1 MAVARMRK
9 VTIFAF
15 REIREEVLE
24 RLRDLEIMHV
34 TATREEPGLPE
45 DNGVSCPMPALPLEG
60 SVGEAIGK
68 LAAIS
73 SYLAKYNPVKK
84 GFIDMFTGKKPEMS
98 IDEFRRIVEEY
109 DIDSLHAELSEH
121 DERQKQIALELSQIS
136 AAREGLVPWT
146 DLDIPLELVS
156 STLRTGSF
164 LAVVPVSSWETALE
178 ELQDR
183 PVHWETVWQEGSRA
197 GLWVIACS
205 DELDKARSVVTSAG
219 GTVVDPAAAWAAA
232 PVSGQPGLVSEAIR
246 VLEARASDLAG
257 ESEKILQADL
267 SASERLIEVLALAD
281 YYADKRNLEGVGRMV
296 GRTRYTLVIEGYVKA
311 RDVELLRESM
321 SELKE
326 LCIIDEE
333 PQDIEEV
340 PVYLENH
347 PIIRPFEVI
356 TNIFGFPRYDEID
369 PTPVLAP
376 FFWVFFGICLGD
388 AVYGILLTLGAWYF
402 LKTQKLADDKL
413 VRLLMYSGVSTF
425 FAGALMGSWL
435 GDLPSV
441 FFPGSLFD
449 RVTRAIAV
457 VSPVEDPLTL
467 LVVSFAL
474 GIFQIWVGIIMRMYG
489 TIRAGDTVE
498 AIVSHGSWVLFLP
511 GLIGT
516 ALWKAGVI
524 ATSVPYYIMIAGGLT
539 VMYGA
544 SRGQKNILLKPF
556 AGVYGLYDIVG
567 YFSDTMSYSRLL
579 ALGLASA
586 IIGVVV
592 NKMADLV
599 ATMVPVIG
607 WVFVPIVLAGGH
619 LLNMA
624 INILGSFIHSGRLQF
639 VEFFT
644 KFFEGGGRQFKPLKR
659 VSDNV
664 WLS

>member
-9 VTIFAF
+9 VTIYAF
-15 REIREEVLE
+15 REIRKEVFE
-24 RLRDLEIMHV
+24 KLRDLEIMHV
-34 TATREEPGLPE
+34 TATREEPGFSDDDAASSL
-45 DNGVSCPMPALPLEG
+45 MPALEG
-60 SVGEAIGK
+60 SLGETIGK
-68 LAAIS
+68 LATIS

-109 DIDSLHAELSEH
+109 DIDSLHHELSEH
-121 DERQKQIALELSQIS
+121 DGRKKQIDLELSQIS
-136 AAREGLVPWT
+136 AAREALAPWT

-178 ELQDR
+178 ELQDK

-197 GLWVIACS
+197 GLWVIADS

-219 GTVVDPAAAWAAA
+219 GAVVDPAGAWASAS
-232 PVSGQPGLVSEAIR
+232 VSGKPGRASEAIR
-246 VLEARASDLAG
+246 VLDARASDLAA

-267 SASERLIEVLALAD
+267 STSERLIEVLALAD
-281 YYADKRNLEGVGRMV
+281 YYSDKKNLEEVQGMV

-311 RDVELLRESM
+311 RDVGLLRESM

-326 LCIIDEE
+326 LCLIDEE
-333 PQDIEEV
+333 PQDIKEV

-425 FAGALMGSWL
+425 LAGALMGSWL

-441 FFPGSLFD
+441 FFPGSWFD
-449 RVTRAIAV
+449 RATQAIAV
-457 VSPVEDPLTL
+457 VSPVDDPLTL
-467 LVVSFAL
+467 LVISLAL
-474 GIFQIWVGIIMRMYG
+474 GIFQIWVGIFMKMYT
-489 TIRAGDTVE
+489 TILEGDVIE

-516 ALWKAGVI
+516 VLWKSGILASS
-524 ATSVPYYIMIAGGLT
+524 APYYIMIVGALM

-556 AGVYGLYDIVG
+556 VGVYGLYGIVG
-567 YFSDTMSYSRLL
+567 YFSDALSYSRLL

-599 ATMVPVIG
+599 ATMIPVVGWILVPV
-607 WVFVPIVLAGGH
+607 VLAGGH
-619 LLNMA
+619 LFNMV
-624 INILGSFIHSGRLQF
+624 INVLGSFIHSGRLQF

-664 WLS
+664 SLS